1 MTDAHQ
7 MELLSRAY
15 VQAVCALAGCTA
27 ARPDP
32 DYGVDLT
39 LRQVKHVGS
48 VFKPIGANVD
58 FQLKSTTA
66 ATVTATEV
74 VYDLDARAYE
84 LLRRATRK
92 APAYLVLLVLP
103 ADSGM
108 WLGQDATRLEIR
120 GGAFWLSLWRAPVVD
135 NVSTVRVRIPIANV
149 FTPSAL
155 CRIMEAP
162 FSEDEE

>member
-1 MTDAHQ
+1 VTDAHQ

-15 VQAVCALAGCTA
+15 VQAVCALAGRTA

-39 LRQVKHVGS
+39 LRQIKRGGRA
-48 VFKPIGANVD
+48 FKPFGVNVD
-58 FQLKSTTA
+58 FQLKLTTD

-74 VYDLDARAYE
+74 VYDLDIRAYE

-120 GGAFWLSLWRAPVVD
+120 GGAFWLSLWRAPAVD
-135 NVSTVRVRIPIANV
+135 NVSTVRVRIPIANL
-149 FTPSAL
+149 FTPDAL

-162 FSEDEE
+162 FSEDDK